1 MAARSIP
8 AAAFDGE
15 VEPGST
21 FRLLKPRAKV
31 LSVSANQAD
40 HLLLYRL
47 MDVSQW
53 TLVTADTCRDAVRQL
68 WLSGARAVFCDSA
81 LPDGSWKNVVGRISR
96 LGAPPRFVVLSTV
109 VDASLQ
115 SEVLHLGGC
124 AVLGKPLSARDVR
137 RILDAAYTPDPRPAR
152 TRALRT
158 GS

>member
-8 AAAFDGE
+8 AAAFDGG

-31 LSVSANQAD
+31 LSVSANQSD

-53 TLVTADTCRDAVRQL
+53 MLVTADTCRDAVRQL
-68 WLSGARAVFCDSA
+68 WLTGARAVFCDRS

-96 LGAPPRFVVLSTV
+96 LGAPPRFVVLSAV
-109 VDASLQ
+109 ADPSLGA
-115 SEVLHLGGC
+115 EVLHFGGC
-124 AVLGKPLSARDVR
+124 GVLVKPLSTREVR
-137 RILDAAYTPDPRPAR
+137 RILDAAYTPDPRPG
-152 TRALRT
+152 TRALRS